1 MLFMSYLVRRAPVLE
16 DVPHDSVVGAS
27 SEERQDG
34 VVREQFST
42 LGEAADGEDVPVEAP
57 CVALVRAVLAD
68 AGDEALG
75 RKPVLVFLQARS
87 THFVSLHD
95 VLGRFVAIAGVQ

>member
-1 MLFMSYLVRRAPVLE
+1 MFFIIYLVRRAPERE

-34 VVREQFST
+34 VVRRQLAA

-57 CVALVRAVLAD
+57 CVALVASMLAD
-68 AGDEALG
+68 AGDEAFDCA
-75 RKPVLVFLQARS
+75 PVM
-87 THFVSLHD
+87 VSRQL
-95 VLGRFVAIAGVQ
+95 RTI